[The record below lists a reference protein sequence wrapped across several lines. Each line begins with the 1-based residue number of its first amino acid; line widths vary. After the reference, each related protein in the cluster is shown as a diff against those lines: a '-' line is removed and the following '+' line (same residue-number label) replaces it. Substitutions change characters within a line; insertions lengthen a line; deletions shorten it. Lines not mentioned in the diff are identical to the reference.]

1 VTHAPY
7 KSFPGN
13 HDSAP
18 LLGRIHIDMKLEN
31 SSALGGLL
39 ESPAVFSPVNDCAV
53 GHGDSGAPD
62 WASAKNCAVANFNFN
77 NQACGES
84 GTGPAL
90 QQGVPGCLGQFW
102 DEMPELRH
110 RRERL
115 AGSRPALP
123 RSNNDRY
130 VISACCRETKAPML
144 SDPVHAFPIQER
156 IATRSLDED
165 FDYPALNRLASDL
178 KQDRTRSKCSELLQP
193 LEGCTRGLERWA
205 LNDDGRIFSH

>member
-1 VTHAPY
+1 
-7 KSFPGN
+7 
-13 HDSAP
+13 
-18 LLGRIHIDMKLEN
+18 MKLEN

-62 WASAKNCAVANFNFN
+62 CASAKNCAVAFNFN

-102 DEMPELRH
+102 DKVPGLRH
-110 RRERL
+110 QRERL
-115 AGSRPALP
+115 AGSRPGLP
-123 RSNNDRY
+123 RSNNERY
-130 VISACCRETKAPML
+130 VIGACCRETKAPML

-156 IATRSLDED
+156 IETRSLDEH

-193 LEGCTRGLERWA
+193 LEGCARGLERWT
-205 LNDDGRIFSH
+205 LNDDGRVFSH